1 MKQERLIDT
10 AKKLDRLLKVIQ
22 IVNCAAMVIAMFGV
36 LILGIAY
43 WTNPENVNV
52 QEKVT
57 VSMGEFS
64 MEIANIEM
72 GIDLGY
78 AWANCALCAVLLI
91 ALCVGFH
98 YVRKIMVPMMEGN
111 PFDSS
116 VSEYLKKLS
125 LITLVYGIVGNI
137 GSSLMTHMKM
147 NHYQLEQL
155 VDGQRI
161 FAVTPEYGWKLGFVI
176 VFFAFLLASYIFRY
190 GAELQQLSDE
200 TL

>member
-1 MKQERLIDT
+1 MNQKRLIDT

-22 IVNCAAMVIAMFGV
+22 IVNCAALVIAMFGV
-36 LILGIAY
+36 LILSIVY

-52 QEKVT
+52 QEKIT

-64 MEIANIEM
+64 IEIANMEM

-78 AWANCALCAVLLI
+78 AWGNCALFAVLLI
-91 ALCVGFH
+91 VLCAGFH

-116 VSEYLKKLS
+116 ISEYLKKLS

-137 GSSLMTHMKM
+137 GSSLMTYMKM

-155 VDGQRI
+155 ADGQKI
-161 FAVTPEYGWKLGFVI
+161 LAVTPEYGWELGFVV
-176 VFFAFLLASYIFRY
+176 VFFVFLLASYIFRY